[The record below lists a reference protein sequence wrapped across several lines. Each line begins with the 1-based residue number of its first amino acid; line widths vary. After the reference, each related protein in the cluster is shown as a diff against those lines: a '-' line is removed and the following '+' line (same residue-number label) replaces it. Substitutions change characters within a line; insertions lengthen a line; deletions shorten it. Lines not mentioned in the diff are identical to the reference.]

1 MSGRLQL
8 GWKVGGSERRGEDVE
23 GAGSEDLTSQFEMI
37 HSPDKGKM
45 HMAVMIYVDPD
56 NYKHLV
62 CSVLF
67 ELHHHLARKTSVLIL
82 QRSKVKPGED
92 VVKRADRWPH
102 FTVCRLL
109 HSPQLTFAHT
119 IG

>member
-1 MSGRLQL
+1 MSGRLQR

-23 GAGSEDLTSQFEMI
+23 GAGLEDLSS

-62 CSVLF
+62 CSFLF
-67 ELHHHLARKTSVLIL
+67 ELRHHLARKIFVLIL

-92 VVKRADRWPH
+92 VVK
-102 FTVCRLL
+102 
-109 HSPQLTFAHT
+109 
-119 IG
+119 

>member
-1 MSGRLQL
+1 M
-8 GWKVGGSERRGEDVE
+8 E
-23 GAGSEDLTSQFEMI
+23 GAGLENLSSQFERI

-45 HMAVMIYVDPD
+45 HMAVTIYVDPD

-62 CSVLF
+62 CSFLF

-92 VVKRADRWPH
+92 MVKGADRCPH
-102 FTVCRLL
+102 FIVLSFFIAL
-109 HSPQLTFAHT
+109 HLSFAPFLSSCL
-119 IG
+119 